1 MHLMQLV
8 PQLIYLV
15 LKHMSPTTQNEI
27 ILWYG
32 ELPNLFIF
40 FFSIFVFFFTLWS
53 IIYAYVK
60 TPLVNIPNLSIILM
74 LKKPLVNIP
83 KRDSI
88 GYLMVYRLI
97 VTRILYFIFTF
108 LYSAFQIRLYLK
120 LKVKM

>member
-40 FFSIFVFFFTLWS
+40 FSISVFFLL
-53 IIYAYVK
+53 YG
-60 TPLVNIPNLSIILM
+60 LSFMLM
-74 LKKPLVNIP
+74 LKHL
-83 KRDSI
+83 S
-88 GYLMVYRLI
+88 L
-97 VTRILYFIFTF
+97 T
-108 LYSAFQIRLYLK
+108 FQIYQ
-120 LKVKM
+120 